1 MAEDEPPQVLPPV
14 RLDGKMAEDEPPVKT
29 ADPARK
35 ARPPEPLDA
44 KTAAGEL
51 PFMGAYS
58 VRQTPLPHA
67 VAGKTARG
75 EPHFKEWTQPGRR
88 GRQSNWSAR
97 SPLAARLR
105 DPGAGPVCQWE
116 ARTTDTSY
124 TASCGGRFFLKTRK
138 QSAYLTPCTAGIKHG
153 GVLH

>member
-35 ARPPEPLDA
+35 ARPPEPLDVPSGKTADPARKARPPEPLDA

-58 VRQTPLPHA
+58 VRQTPLPQA
-67 VAGKTARG
+67 VAGKMTRG
-75 EPHFKEWTQPGRR
+75 EPPYKEWTQPGRR

-124 TASCGGRFFLKTRK
+124 TASCGGRFFLKN
-138 QSAYLTPCTAGIKHG
+138 
-153 GVLH
+153 